1 MSRVHEKFSFIYNAI
16 LVIRVE
22 IFSHLAYLLV
32 QNVERN
38 KY

>member
-1 MSRVHEKFSFIYNAI
+1 MSRVHEQFSFIYNAI

-22 IFSHLAYLLV
+22 IFSHLVCLVV
-32 QNVERN
+32 QNVERS